1 MRGTTLKRL
10 LLPLL
15 WVLFLV
21 VEVVALRAASGM
33 LFSDDLESR
42 FRGDFPAYVRYEALL
57 EEYGRFDTDIIA
69 LFEADSFADGE
80 SHVVMEDFLLDVQF
94 LPHIEAVLSPF
105 SFTVAGADGSPQ
117 QLFAPD
123 LSPEDL
129 TERLHAA
136 RAAQGGL
143 SRVLSED
150 LGAAQ
155 VLVVIPDMP
164 TETGARADLLAQ
176 MRALAAEVSDGTGV
190 TVTLTGY
197 PVIRASVTQRLDAD
211 TALLNSLGVV
221 AGLAVALIALR
232 SVALALVIAF
242 TAHTARLWSITAL
255 LPLGYDI
262 NAVTITLPT
271 LILVMSFSEAIH
283 LGIATRRAYADG
295 QPRPLRR
302 AVASVWP
309 AALLAS
315 VVTAGAFAALLLS
328 SSALVSGLA
337 VFGVL
342 AIVISTPLIFAVFAL
357 QVVTLDRLVGFQR
370 FVRQPTPTPTPSGA
384 RGPALLAAVVQR
396 GKGAIT
402 LVGLGLVALSTAG
415 YLMLQPN
422 YGLFE
427 GLRDGD
433 PEIEA
438 LHRIEVQFGPL
449 TSLEFE
455 HPVSADVDLAAVA
468 RTLGEVSGW
477 GDAFALPAPRDAAR
491 ALGDGLPQVLRNRLV
506 SDDGTRTL
514 ISLPYAYDGSALAR
528 RDITALEARIAQEP
542 ALADLGPA
550 TGVVHVSSFASERI
564 LNAFSLCFALA
575 AAASG
580 VLIAIWLR
588 SPLLGLV
595 SMLPNILP
603 ITAVGAWMWLAGQP
617 FSFTS
622 GIALTIAF
630 GIAVDDTVHLLNRAR
645 QEARA
650 DGAWSEASILR
661 ALRGI
666 APTLVLTS
674 AVLIGGLIGTLFSS
688 LPSLVD
694 FGILT
699 IAVFVLALLADL
711 LLLPALLLVSL
722 PYVNRHP

>member
-1 MRGTTLKRL
+1 MKGTTLKRL

-42 FRGDFPAYVRYEALL
+42 FRGDFPAYMRYEALL

-94 LPHIEAVLSPF
+94 LPHVEAVLSPF
-105 SFTVAGADGSPQ
+105 SFTAAGVDGSPQ

-129 TERLHAA
+129 ADRLHAA
-136 RAAQGGL
+136 RAAQSGL

-164 TETGARADLLAQ
+164 IDTDARADLLAQ
-176 MRALAAEVSDGTGV
+176 MGALAAEVSDGTGV

-295 QPRPLRR
+295 QPRPLHR
-302 AVASVWP
+302 AMASVWP

-357 QVVTLDRLVGFQR
+357 QVVTLDRLFGFQR
-370 FVRQPTPTPTPSGA
+370 FVRQPAPSTGA
-384 RGPALLAAVVQR
+384 ARAPALLVAVVQR
-396 GKGAIT
+396 GKGAIAV
-402 LVGLGLVALSTAG
+402 VGLGLVALSTAG

-455 HPVSADVDLAAVA
+455 HPVSADVDLAAIA
-468 RTLGEVSGW
+468 RTLGDVSGW

-491 ALGDGLPQVLRNRLV
+491 ALGDGLPEVLRNRLV

-699 IAVFVLALLADL
+699 ISVFVLALLADL

-722 PYVNRHP
+722 PYVKRHP